1 MVLVVCHFSA
11 GVFDA
16 IVTAVNTP
24 CDSMESFS
32 VVPKA
37 GLAGIGPTAG
47 AQQTVMSFLLF

>member
-1 MVLVVCHFSA
+1 MILVVCHFSA

-16 IVTAVNTP
+16 IVTAANTP